1 MVTVFKDLF
10 KTSDVPFIVPI
21 DKIIKRIKQGSS
33 KKLIEQIRASTNKD
47 ERDRLKKKLPAI
59 LFAGEFSE
67 RNKEGLLNHSGL
79 MVTDFDNFPDEDV
92 YNEMFSKI
100 TQNPYVIFA
109 FRGPSGNGIKAVVK
123 IPQCDKFDHERYF
136 KAFKKEFDFEYF
148 DQSNCD
154 VSRVCFESYDPE
166 AFVNLDAETYSPKL
180 IDDGYQ
186 FKEYVSYT
194 PLLDED
200 KIIERIMQWN
210 WKKDFVEGER
220 NSFIFDI
227 AGAFCEFGISESTA
241 VGYILNNVVIGEFSE
256 SEAKTTIK
264 NVYKKRSFNSRFF
277 EDYTKKEK
285 LNKDLKTKKKEEIQK
300 EYDLTEEQY
309 DEVKDKADHEA
320 FWYFELDSKG
330 KYKTKIDPLKYK
342 YFLERSGFKKFFH
355 NDSQKPTW
363 VKIESNKVSETS
375 TEKIKDF
382 VLDYLLKNKY
392 LKVWSYCVNYSTIFS
407 ENFLLMLETVDLM
420 MLEDKK
426 YKSFIAYENGILE
439 VTKDKAELVDYIDVD
454 GYIWKSQII
463 KRDFEPVSKNDNE
476 YKTFISNISNKEPEP
491 IEAVIG
497 YLLSTYKN
505 KMNNKAIILN
515 DEVISENPEGGTGKG
530 LFIQGLRQIRKVS
543 ILDGKTFDDK
553 KSFPYQT
560 VSQETQILVF
570 DDVKKNWDF
579 ETKFSL
585 VTEGMTLERKNKDAI
600 KLTVEESPK
609 MVVSTNY
616 AIKGEGNSHDR
627 RRHEIEIAQYYGKDL
642 TPYDEFGKQL
652 FDDWNEDEFNAFDN
666 YMVYCLQLYLSKG
679 LVKQNA
685 KNLDMRKFI
694 AETAMEFN
702 EWISD
707 GEHFPINKRNNKV
720 EMFDGFILEYPDFK
734 KWLTRKRFNIW
745 VQKYASF
752 KNFVFEQGNTNGI
765 RWFQITDITKEI
777 EEDNGI
783 DF

>member
-1 MVTVFKDLF
+1 MNVTVFKDLF

-21 DKIIKRIKQGSS
+21 EKIILRIQNGTSQ
-33 KKLIEQIRASTNKD
+33 KLVEKIRASESKE

-67 RNKEGLLNHSGL
+67 RNKDGLTFHSGM
-79 MVTDFDNFPDEDV
+79 MVTDFDNFPSEEI
-92 YNEMFSKI
+92 YKEMFYKI
-100 TQNPYVIFA
+100 TQNPHVIFA
-109 FRGPSGNGIKAVVK
+109 FKGPSGNGIKAVVR
-123 IPQCDKFDHERYF
+123 IPKCDKFDHERYF
-136 KAFKKEFDFEYF
+136 KAFKNEFQFDYF

-154 VSRVCFESYDPE
+154 VSRVCFESYDPDCY
-166 AFVNLDAETYSPKL
+166 VNHKAKVYSPDL
-180 IDDGYQ
+180 IDDGY
-186 FKEYVSYT
+186 KVREYVSYT

-200 KIIERIMQWN
+200 KIIERIMAWN
-210 WKKDFVEGER
+210 WKKDFIDGER
-220 NSFIFDI
+220 NNFIFDI
-227 AGAFCEFGISESTA
+227 AGAFCEFGVSESTA
-241 VGYILNNVVIGEFSE
+241 IGYILNNVVIGEFSE
-256 SEAKTTIK
+256 SEAKATIK
-264 NVYKKRSFNSRFF
+264 NVFKKRQFNSRFF
-277 EDYTKKEK
+277 EDYEKKTR
-285 LNKDLKTKKKEEIQK
+285 LDKDLKSKKRETVQK
-300 EYDLTEEQY
+300 EYNLSDEQY
-309 DEVKDKADHEA
+309 DEVKDKANHEA
-320 FWYFELDSKG
+320 FWYFEMDSKG
-330 KYKTKIDPLKYK
+330 KLKTKIDPLKYK
-342 YFLERSGFKKFFH
+342 YFLERNGFKKFFH

-375 TEKIKDF
+375 TEKMKDF
-382 VLDYLLKNKY
+382 VLNYLLHNKH
-392 LKVWSYCVNYSTIFS
+392 LKVWSYAVNYNAIFS
-407 ENFLLMLETVDLM
+407 ENFLLMLETVELM
-420 MLEDKK
+420 MLEDKRN
-426 YKSFIAYENGILE
+426 KSFIAYENGILE
-439 VTKDKAELVDYIDVD
+439 ITKDKAELVDYIDVQ

-463 KRDFEPVSKNDNE
+463 KRNFEPLPKNDNE
-476 YKTFISNISNKEPEP
+476 YKTFIFNISNKEPAP

-652 FDDWNEDEFNAFDN
+652 FDDWEEKEWGNFDN
-666 YMVYCLQLYLSKG
+666 YMVYCLQLYLRKG
-679 LVKQNA
+679 LVKQKA
-685 KNLDMRKFI
+685 KNIDLRKFI
-694 AETAMEFN
+694 VETSIEFR

-707 GEHFPINKRNNKV
+707 VENFPLNKRNEKIEFFNS
-720 EMFDGFILEYPDFK
+720 FINEYPDFK

-752 KNFVFEQGNTNGI
+752 KNFKFDSDISNGK
-765 RWFQITDITKEI
+765 RWFQIADITKPIINDEV
-777 EEDNGI
+777 E
-783 DF
+783 F